1 MTPRLATNPDF
12 ESPTRNTASA
22 ATRKK
27 VMSSIQ
33 NRQVNKDQSG
43 IAPPNGAEVKLPPDG
58 IKTARA
64 NWQRADA

>member
-1 MTPRLATNPDF
+1 
-12 ESPTRNTASA
+12 
-22 ATRKK
+22 
-27 VMSSIQ
+27 MSSIQ